1 MHVHISLTDGS
12 PDPVVRAFRKLSF
25 DRLYLLAGITSE
37 APAVDLG
44 RSLEPLGVTTEIR
57 RISGTSFGE
66 VSDAVR
72 RICEAEGPRGCSFSL
87 GIAGGTPVSA
97 AAMYSCAYLMDAEV
111 YDGDIPLPIPR
122 VPELGEE
129 TRSVLE
135 RIGEL
140 EDTRGRA
147 GIKDLSECT
156 GRTKQSLNYQ
166 LNILRR
172 EGLVEDVADPKDKRF
187 RSIGLTDK
195 GRMVAGWA

>member
-12 PDPVVRAFRKLSF
+12 PDPVVKAFRKLSF
-25 DRLYLLAGITSE
+25 DRLYLLAGIASE

-44 RSLEPLGVTTEIR
+44 RTLEPLGVSTVIR

-66 VSDAVR
+66 VCDAVHSV
-72 RICEAEGPRGCSFSL
+72 CETEGPHGCSFSL
-87 GIAGGTPVSA
+87 GISGGTPVSA
-97 AAMYSCAYLMDAEV
+97 AAMYSCAYLMGADV
-111 YDGDIPLPIPR
+111 YDADILLPTPR

-135 RIGEL
+135 SIGEL
-140 EDTRGRA
+140 EDTCGRA

-172 EGLVEDVADPKDKRF
+172 EGLVQDVADPKDRRC

-195 GRMVAGWA
+195 GRMVAGWS

>member
-12 PDPVVRAFRKLSF
+12 SEPVVKAFRRISF
-25 DRLYLLAGITSE
+25 DRLYLLAGIASE
-37 APAVDLG
+37 APAVGLG
-44 RSLEPLGVTTEIR
+44 RTLEPLGVTTEVR

-72 RICEAEGPRGCSFSL
+72 RIFEAEGPRGCSFSL

-97 AAMYSCAYLMDAEV
+97 AAMYSCAYLMDAPV
-111 YDGDIPLPIPR
+111 YDCDVPLPIPR
-122 VPELGEE
+122 MPELGEE

-140 EDTRGRA
+140 EDSHDTV
-147 GIKDLSECT
+147 GIGELSTST

-172 EGLVEDVADPKDKRF
+172 EGLAEDCIDPKDKR
-187 RSIGLTDK
+187 RRTIRLTDK
-195 GRMVAGWA
+195 GRMAVGWA